1 MVFDLD
7 IYSKFGLVYHCIN
20 SDQLDCDMTADL
32 VKLICQQVK
41 QDWASLDRK
50 EVNLKVKELLFNLYW
65 FRPD

>member
-41 QDWASLDRK
+41 QDWASFDR
-50 EVNLKVKELLFNLYW
+50 EET
-65 FRPD
+65 

>member
-41 QDWASLDRK
+41 QDWASLDEK
-50 EVNLKVKELLFNLYW
+50 ST
-65 FRPD
+65 